1 MNKLS
6 KQSIRNSKYA
16 IVDPSDKK
24 KKLFKICKL
33 VLMKDKNKMVK
44 RL

>member
-24 KKLFKICKL
+24 KLFKICKL